1 MRGRRW
7 FLTIALLLHLP
18 LFVYPI
24 VRLGDWL
31 DLPGWLTLL
40 VLLPLV
46 PSQYLSRFVLTNK
59 KAIGAGLY
67 RTFASFWL
75 GLSPVLLM
83 TLLLFEVFVAGG
95 VFAEHEAALMVIST
109 SIMTAL
115 VGVLAAMIPRVRRV
129 QLIANQLSM
138 PVRFV
143 QISDVHIGSRSSSF
157 LESIVYR
164 IIQHQPDF
172 VCITGDL
179 VDARDLSE
187 TQLRSL
193 RALPMPV

>member
-1 MRGRRW
+1 
-7 FLTIALLLHLP
+7 
-18 LFVYPI
+18 
-24 VRLGDWL
+24 
-31 DLPGWLTLL
+31 
-40 VLLPLV
+40 
-46 PSQYLSRFVLTNK
+46 
-59 KAIGAGLY
+59 
-67 RTFASFWL
+67 
-75 GLSPVLLM
+75 
-83 TLLLFEVFVAGG
+83 
-95 VFAEHEAALMVIST
+95 MVISI
-109 SIMTAL
+109 SMMTAL
-115 VGVLAAMIPRVRRV
+115 VGVLAAMIPGVRRV

-187 TQLRSL
+187 TQLSSL
-193 RALPMPV
+193 RAIPMTVY